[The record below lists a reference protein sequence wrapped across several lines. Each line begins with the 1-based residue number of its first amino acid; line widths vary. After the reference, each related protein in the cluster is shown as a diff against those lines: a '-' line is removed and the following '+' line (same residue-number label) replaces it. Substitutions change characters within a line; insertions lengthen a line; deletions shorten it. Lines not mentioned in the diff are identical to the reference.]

1 MYQYKAV
8 LSSNKEVLTKDHTIE
23 DIEKFVVGW
32 RRRNTEK
39 ANENIEI
46 IHVYRNNKLSWRPK
60 EELVKII

>member
-8 LSSNKEVLTKDHTIE
+8 LTSDKQVLTKEHTIE

-32 RRRNTEK
+32 RRKNSSK
-39 ANENIEI
+39 SNENIEI
-46 IHVYRNNKLSWRPK
+46 IHVFRINKLSWKTK